1 MVPDVKFRVF
11 QSNDLPVT
19 VNVEVFIV
27 VFQYSNTISLN
38 IYFPYEI
45 KIILKGKMKSESLN
59 ESIFQTNFVY
69 KNLEHKSLLRYLV
82 MKTYTIGL
90 PVIHCFQLPEVVT
103 QFAFACNEQF
113 QRIASE
119 VWGHFDPLRF
129 HYNRISIDRIHHPFL
144 GCLPLWRKIDK
155 YL

>member
-1 MVPDVKFRVF
+1 MVPDVKLGVF

-59 ESIFQTNFVY
+59 ESIFQTNFTVY

-90 PVIHCFQLPEVVT
+90 PVIHCF
-103 QFAFACNEQF
+103 
-113 QRIASE
+113 
-119 VWGHFDPLRF
+119 
-129 HYNRISIDRIHHPFL
+129 
-144 GCLPLWRKIDK
+144 
-155 YL
+155 